1 MKSWPRLLKRKRR
14 SCWGVELKVFV
25 DGKEIDLARDAS
37 LGDALSKAGARTAEG
52 SIVGIIRGRG
62 EKARQT
68 NSYWLNTT
76 KGKLRI
82 ELLDTELTKIW
93 HDNLDKIQGLEVR
106 WASQDGMSFGPFA
119 TKLAWTREAYEYNR
133 WEIVLGAAGFEA
145 ERTQLIFVR
154 RRHTAAYGA
163 PVKGGVFAHV
173 VGGKN
178 TLDRLGSGDKIL
190 GIEPIVEW
198 EDLTEK
204 LATQDLNVSL
214 TDGMEIITHLDIELI
229 EDAPLG
235 SEFFLALTRDGTFK
249 VDSVSSS
256 YISSDDL
263 LGEPISYEHREPRL
277 EGIVTI
283 RTSGRG
289 HGRIFLY
296 KADRTSNPG
305 HSVVARV
312 TAGMDMVK
320 LARAGDLLTAHVKPE
335 RIMLMGERLNQAL
348 EPLKKQGIEAE
359 INGYSGEDAVI
370 IKQNPGTTMEVI
382 RDKRVELT
390 TMPANRLVAIELYYD
405 KAPKTLDYFRHI
417 TGLKER
423 PVGPL
428 PVYFVYE
435 NTLLFK
441 PEIDAVSY
449 KELLPENKPTG
460 PVPAGSIAVSNQVAK
475 KIGLVGTR
483 LVEDKRYGPSGE
495 KFEAT
500 NIIGRVLE
508 PDKLKDVKE
517 GETVYVLEV
526 RKLR

>member
-1 MKSWPRLLKRKRR
+1 
-14 SCWGVELKVFV
+14 LKVFV
-25 DGKEIDLARDAS
+25 DGQAVDLEAGAT
-37 LGDALSKAGARTAEG
+37 LGKALSKAGAKTATG
-52 SIVGIIRGRG
+52 TIVGIILGRG

-76 KGKLRI
+76 KGKIRV
-82 ELLDTELTKIW
+82 ELMDSELQRIW
-93 HDNLDKIQGLEVR
+93 HENLERIKGLDVK
-106 WASQDGMSFGPFA
+106 WSSQDGVAFGSFTTALG
-119 TKLAWTREAYEYNR
+119 WTRDAHEYNR
-133 WEIVLGAAGFEA
+133 WEIVLGAAGFQA
-145 ERTQLIFVR
+145 EKTQLIFVR
-154 RRHTAAYGA
+154 RRHTAVYGTPA
-163 PVKGGVFAHV
+163 NGGIFARV

-178 TLDRLGSGDKIL
+178 TLDRLGTGDRIL

-204 LATQDLNVSL
+204 LATGELETPL
-214 TDGMEIITHLDIELI
+214 TEGMEILTHIDIELI
-229 EDAPLG
+229 EDAPRG
-235 SEFFLALTRDGTFK
+235 AEFFLALTRDGTFK

-256 YISSDDL
+256 YIASDVL
-263 LGEPISYEHREPRL
+263 LAEPIRYEHREPRL
-277 EGIVTI
+277 DGVVTI
-283 RTSGRG
+283 RTQGRG
-289 HGRIFLY
+289 LGRVFIY
-296 KADRTSNPG
+296 KADRTSNPA

-312 TAGMDMVK
+312 TSGIDMVK
-320 LARAGDLLTAHVKPE
+320 LAGPGQLLTAKVSPE
-335 RIMLMGERLNQAL
+335 RIMLMGERLSNAL
-348 EPLKKQGIEAE
+348 QIMKERGIESE
-359 INGYSGEDAVI
+359 VSGYEGEDAVVV
-370 IKQNPGTTMEVI
+370 KQDPDTTMEVLKG
-382 RDKRVELT
+382 RKVVLT
-390 TMPANRLVAIELYYD
+390 TIAANRLVAIELYYD
-405 KAPKTLDYFRHI
+405 KAPKSLDYFRHV

-428 PVYFVYE
+428 PVYFAYE

-441 PEIDAVSY
+441 PVIDALSY

-508 PDKLKDVKE
+508 PEKLKDVGE

-526 RKLR
+526 RKLK